1 MPGLAGRPPVIR
13 PGQSLNFRNQVDDQ
27 KAIYH
32 SITSCKAPCNR
43 STGIAYPIADGNV
56 QFESNTLGSAVPP
69 ATGALEWKTP
79 DSLQPGTYTY
89 FCRIHPFM
97 RGAFRVK
104 Q

>member
-1 MPGLAGRPPVIR
+1 M
-13 PGQSLNFRNQVDDQ
+13 
-27 KAIYH
+27 
-32 SITSCKAPCNR
+32 
-43 STGIAYPIADGNV
+43 
-56 QFESNTLGSAVPP
+56 QFESDTLGIGVPP

-79 DSLQPGTYTY
+79 ANLQPGTYTY